1 MKRFK
6 PLISFLA
13 ICAMMV
19 VISSCNNNSKKTEI
33 KSEIKSGLIT
43 EKTKK
48 ITDVLCKPGNYWFLY
63 MLDDTISDKYIGFTN
78 CWKFL
83 PDHKIEIGWWDDE
96 YGLDRNVIYGGC
108 GTDMPYEEAR
118 DNINRIQWNI
128 DEQYN
133 VLSFDGFVL
142 KITRINH
149 DTIYFKNRYG
159 TRILLIN
166 WGENVKK
173 VKKEM
178 PFNEKDTI
186 TLQDP
191 FNDKALSQ

>member
-1 MKRFK
+1 MQQSINVF
-6 PLISFLA
+6 SF
-13 ICAMMV
+13 
-19 VISSCNNNSKKTEI
+19 SCLYLSQNLFSI
-33 KSEIKSGLIT
+33 KSSFSPAARFPTGV
-43 EKTKK
+43 K
-48 ITDVLCKPGNYWFLY
+48 ILVARSEMIAVGKAGILP
-63 MLDDTISDKYIGFTN
+63 MEDDKFAN

-83 PDHKIEIGWWDDE
+83 PDHKIERGWWDDE
-96 YGLDRNVIYGGC
+96 YGIGRNIVFGGC
-108 GTDMPYEEAR
+108 GTDMPYGEAR

-128 DEQYN
+128 DAQYN
-133 VLSFDGFVL
+133 VLSFDGYVL
-142 KITRINH
+142 KITKINH